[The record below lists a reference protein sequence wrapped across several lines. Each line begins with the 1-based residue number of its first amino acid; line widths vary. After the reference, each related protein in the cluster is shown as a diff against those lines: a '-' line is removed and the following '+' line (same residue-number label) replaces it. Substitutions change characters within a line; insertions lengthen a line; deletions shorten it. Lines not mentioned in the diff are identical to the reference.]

1 MTLSNKIKKDIA
13 EKKQQKYNNVEYF
26 KEQILI
32 TDALKEDYDSAI
44 RSVDADLISDIDF
57 VNNTIVGVQSAYNAR
72 IVGAC
77 RTDMFWRVVGVNT
90 AVMPADYSLI
100 VTKLSV
106 VGYGTTVLFVDSSG
120 GITTYSADTIEIPGV
135 EGDNLHAIK
144 YYNQPYIKDIGDT
157 TVGSFI
163 GKVGFA
169 STVLSVVSQSS
180 SEIVESFSVCNLVI
194 SSKNNLFSGTNNK
207 IVGFGTTTLSGIST
221 TVMQEVVGIATTS
234 LTVSTILLESATIG
248 IASLPEADGTYV
260 EFTVVTDPT
269 TFQQA
274 NDRFKYQVKFTKNPF
289 SPEEIGIMTTG
300 TIGIGV
306 SIEYDNSSNPP
317 NTQTW
322 KPQLEGTI
330 KNGEK
335 VKEPKVG
342 AGRIYNIVGFS
353 SQPTVFGVPQS
364 EGYVYTTNSLIG
376 LYTNISPPGGCTAIE
391 TNLTQAISARN
402 SAESDLASATG
413 CVNTKID
420 AANALRKERSDYSLK
435 IWGLRQ
441 SIGGESDRIDD
452 YEALEN
458 YIDLTENSI
467 DGTTTCL

>member
-13 EKKQQKYNNVEYF
+13 AKKQQKFNNVEYF

-77 RTDMFWRVVGVNT
+77 RTDMFWRFVGINT
-90 AVMPADYSLI
+90 AADPDEYSLI

-106 VGYGTTVLFVDSSG
+106 VGYGTTVFFVDSSG

-157 TVGSFI
+157 TLGSFI

-180 SEIVESFSVCNLVI
+180 SEIVESFSVGNLVI
-194 SSKNNLFSGTNNK
+194 SSKSNLFSGTNNK

-260 EFTVVTDPT
+260 P
-269 TFQQA
+269 
-274 NDRFKYQVKFTKNPF
+274 KYEIKTKQRNRNP
-289 SPEEIGIMTTG
+289 
-300 TIGIGV
+300 
-306 SIEYDNSSNPP
+306 
-317 NTQTW
+317 
-322 KPQLEGTI
+322 LE
-330 KNGEK
+330 K
-335 VKEPKVG
+335 
-342 AGRIYNIVGFS
+342 
-353 SQPTVFGVPQS
+353 
-364 EGYVYTTNSLIG
+364 
-376 LYTNISPPGGCTAIE
+376 
-391 TNLTQAISARN
+391 
-402 SAESDLASATG
+402 
-413 CVNTKID
+413 
-420 AANALRKERSDYSLK
+420 
-435 IWGLRQ
+435 
-441 SIGGESDRIDD
+441 
-452 YEALEN
+452 
-458 YIDLTENSI
+458 
-467 DGTTTCL
+467 